1 MSVTPL
7 DVVQVAQL
15 ARLDIPDTDLDSVSA
30 RFSRILNMVDDLKT
44 VPTEGVEPMSN
55 PHDMKQRLRADIV
68 TESDQRE
75 ALQAVAP
82 SVEDGYFLVPRVMD

>member
-1 MSVTPL
+1 
-7 DVVQVAQL
+7 
-15 ARLDIPDTDLDSVSA
+15 
-30 RFSRILNMVDDLKT
+30 
-44 VPTEGVEPMSN
+44 MSN